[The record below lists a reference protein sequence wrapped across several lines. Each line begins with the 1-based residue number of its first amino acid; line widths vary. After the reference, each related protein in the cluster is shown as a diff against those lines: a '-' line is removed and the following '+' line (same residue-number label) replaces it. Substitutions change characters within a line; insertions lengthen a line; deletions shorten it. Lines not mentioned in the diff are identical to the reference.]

1 MEALNASLH
10 SKQVRMCAH
19 EPEDRHRQ
27 QVPPPL
33 ARLTLK
39 SEKTRIKTIY
49 TIKME
54 PKGQVHHSTSGMKT
68 YMVIHLPP
76 LLAPQSLY
84 SDGNQHLG
92 GFTISQ
98 F

>member
-1 MEALNASLH
+1 
-10 SKQVRMCAH
+10 MCAP
-19 EPEDRHRQ
+19 EPEDHHGQ

-33 ARLTLK
+33 VRLTLK
-39 SEKTRIKTIY
+39 SEKSRIKTIY

-54 PKGQVHHSTSGMKT
+54 PKGQVHHNMSGMNT
-68 YMVIHLPP
+68 YMIIHLLP

-92 GFTISQ
+92 GFTISP

>member
-1 MEALNASLH
+1 
-10 SKQVRMCAH
+10 MCAR
-19 EPEDRHRQ
+19 EPEDYRRQ

-33 ARLTLK
+33 ARLTLI

-54 PKGQVHHSTSGMKT
+54 PKGQVHHNMSGVKT
-68 YMVIHLPP
+68 YMVIHLMP

-84 SDGNQHLG
+84 SDGNQRLG
-92 GFTISQ
+92 GFTVSQ